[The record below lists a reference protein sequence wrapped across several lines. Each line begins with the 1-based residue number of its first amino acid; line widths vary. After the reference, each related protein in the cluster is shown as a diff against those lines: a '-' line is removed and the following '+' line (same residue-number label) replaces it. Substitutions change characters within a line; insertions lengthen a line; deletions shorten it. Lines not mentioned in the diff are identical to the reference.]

1 MRAQENKEDKMHIIY
16 NAKLRGW
23 QIVYTPNNFTNPDL
37 WGKPVNDKIYESWDE
52 AAHMLDKWAS

>member
-1 MRAQENKEDKMHIIY
+1 MHIIY

-23 QIVYTPNNFTNPDL
+23 QIVYTPNKFTNPDL
-37 WGKPVNDKIYESWDE
+37 WNKPVNNKVYKSWDE